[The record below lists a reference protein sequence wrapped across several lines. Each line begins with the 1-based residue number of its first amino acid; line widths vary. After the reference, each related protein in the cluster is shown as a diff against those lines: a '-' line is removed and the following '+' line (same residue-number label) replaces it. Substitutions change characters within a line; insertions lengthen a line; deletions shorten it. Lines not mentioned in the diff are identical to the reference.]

1 MPSPHRPSPR
11 LGALIASITIAAP
24 LSAPLPARAQS
35 VAEMA
40 ARMDAMQRQ
49 MQAMQQ
55 ELAALR
61 RQAGTQ
67 RAALAGETRERRVL
81 SREQT
86 RLAARTEHQQRVAQ
100 VGGPGGARPAVSAR
114 APVILANDLVCNA
127 GSYALG
133 PAICFTPGG
142 FVELAGI
149 FRNPNV
155 VSDVATDFNGIPF
168 RNGPRSR
175 ESEFRFSA
183 RQSRLSGLFTAK
195 VEPTLQISG
204 YYEIDFLA
212 AGTTSNSRESNS
224 YTPRIR
230 QIFASVDALDTGW
243 HVLAGQAWSL
253 ITTDLSGITPLK
265 EQIPLTID
273 AQYVPGFNWTRNPQ
287 VRVVKDIAPG
297 LWAGLSAESPQSV
310 LPPSPF
316 AAPSLVNVNNTGD
329 AAGLLNNATTYS
341 NNSAPDIIGKLAL
354 EPGFGHFELKGLV
367 RFFDDRLSPT
377 NLTAAVRLPG
387 RSDTALGYG
396 IGGAATVPVI
406 DKRLDLQ
413 VSGLVGQGIGRYG
426 SAQLPD
432 FALKA
437 DGSIA
442 PLPTFQLLAGAVAH
456 VQPGTDVYV
465 YAGWEHVAR
474 AGAFDTTGYGS
485 PTLVVT
491 GCDVEGAASGTCQAE
506 SRDIRQIT
514 GGFWHDLY
522 KGSYGRLVAGAQV
535 SYTERDAFQGASGV
549 QPSNHLVTGLT
560 SLRYY
565 PF

>member
-1 MPSPHRPSPR
+1 MLR
-11 LGALIASITIAAP
+11 LTLGSARAAATGLALGL
-24 LSAPLPARAQS
+24 LSLPARAQS
-35 VAEMA
+35 TAEMA

-49 MQAMQQ
+49 MAAMQQ

-61 RQAGTQ
+61 RQAGAQ
-67 RAALAGETRERRVL
+67 RTAIAGEARERRVL
-81 SREQT
+81 SREQA
-86 RLAARTEHQQRVAQ
+86 RLAARTERQQRVAQ
-100 VGGPGGARPAVSAR
+100 AGGPGGAPAAAGAPV
-114 APVILANDLVCNA
+114 PVILANDLACNA

-133 PAICFTPGG
+133 PALCFTPGG
-142 FVELAGI
+142 FVEFAGI
-149 FRNPNV
+149 FRNPNT
-155 VSDVATDFNGIPF
+155 VSDVATDFNGVPF
-168 RNGPRSR
+168 RNSPQAR

-183 RQSRLSGLFTAK
+183 RQSRLSGLFTAR

-204 YYEIDFLA
+204 YYELDFLA

-230 QIFASVDALDTGW
+230 QIFATVDALDTGW

-253 ITTDLSGITPLK
+253 ITTDASGITPLK

-287 VRVVKDIAPG
+287 VRVVKDVAPG
-297 LWAGLSAESPQSV
+297 LWVGLSAESPQSV

-316 AAPSLVNVNNTGD
+316 AAPGLVNVNNTGD
-329 AAGLLNNATTYS
+329 AAGLLNNSTTYS
-341 NNSAPDIIGKLAL
+341 NSSVPDIIGKVAV

-367 RFFDDRLSPT
+367 RVFDDRLSAT
-377 NLTAAVRLPG
+377 NLTAATRLPG
-387 RSDTALGYG
+387 RTDTALGYG
-396 IGGAATVPVI
+396 IGGAATLPVV

-437 DGSIA
+437 DGSVA
-442 PLPTFQLLAGAVAH
+442 PIPAFQLLAGAVAH

-465 YAGWEHVAR
+465 YAGWEHASR
-474 AGAFDTTGYGS
+474 AGAFNATGYGS

-491 GCDVEGAASGTCQAE
+491 GCDVEGAASGSCQAE

-522 KGSYGRLVAGAQV
+522 KGQFGRLVAGAQV
-535 SYTERDAFQGASGV
+535 SYTERDAFRGAAGIA
-549 QPSNHLVTGLT
+549 PSNHLVTGLT

>member
-1 MPSPHRPSPR
+1 MQRKC
-11 LGALIASITIAAP
+11 
-24 LSAPLPARAQS
+24 LSATIISAVAAAGFGALPARAQN

-40 ARMDAMQRQ
+40 ARLDAMQRQ
-49 MQAMQQ
+49 MQALQQ

-67 RAALAGETRERRVL
+67 RAALAGEARERRVL
-81 SREQT
+81 SREQA

-100 VGGPGGARPAVSAR
+100 VGGPGGARPGPSAR
-114 APVILANDLVCNA
+114 TPVILANDLACNA

-133 PAICFTPGG
+133 PAVCFTPGG

-149 FRNPNV
+149 ARNPNV
-155 VSDVATDFNGIPF
+155 VSDVGTDFNGIPF
-168 RNGPRSR
+168 RNDPRSR
-175 ESEFRFSA
+175 ENEFRFSA

-204 YYEIDFLA
+204 YYEIDFLGA
-212 AGTTSNSRESNS
+212 ATNANSRESNS
-224 YTPRIR
+224 YNPRIR
-230 QIFASVDALDTGW
+230 QIFATVDSLDTGW

-273 AQYVPGFNWTRNPQ
+273 VQYVPGFNWTRNPQ
-287 VRVVKDIAPG
+287 LRVVKDVAPG
-297 LWAGLSAESPQSV
+297 LWVGLSAESPQSV

-316 AAPSLVNVNNTGD
+316 AAPSNVNLSNAGDPVGQLNTT
-329 AAGLLNNATTYS
+329 TTYS
-341 NNSAPDIIGKLAL
+341 NNSVPDIIGKVAL

-367 RFFDDRLSPT
+367 RFFDDRLSAT
-377 NLTAAVRLPG
+377 NLNAVTRLPG
-387 RSDTALGYG
+387 RTDTALGYG
-396 IGGAATVPVI
+396 IGGAATLPVI

-442 PLPTFQLLAGAVAH
+442 PIPAFQLLAGAVAH
-456 VQPGTDVYV
+456 VQPGTDVFV
-465 YAGWEHVAR
+465 YAGWEHASR
-474 AGAFDTTGYGS
+474 AGALNATGYGS

-491 GCDVEGAASGTCQAE
+491 GCDVEGATSGTCQAE
-506 SRDIRQIT
+506 TRDIRQIT

-522 KGSYGRLVAGAQV
+522 KGNFGRLVAGAQV
-535 SYTERDAFQGASGV
+535 SYTERDAFRGAYGIAA
-549 QPSNHLVTGLT
+549 SNHLVTGLT

>member
-1 MPSPHRPSPR
+1 MSRVR
-11 LGALIASITIAAP
+11 LSGALALAAV
-24 LSAPLPARAQS
+24 LTALPARAQD
-35 VAEMA
+35 AAAMA

-49 MQAMQQ
+49 MQALQQ

-61 RQAGTQ
+61 RQAGAQ
-67 RAALAGETRERRVL
+67 RSALAGETRARRAL
-81 SREQT
+81 SHEQE
-86 RLAARTEHQQRVAQ
+86 RLAARTERQQRVAQ
-100 VGGPGGARPAVSAR
+100 VGGPGGARPAASEHT
-114 APVILANDLVCNA
+114 PVILANDLVCNA

-142 FVELAGI
+142 FVELAGV
-149 FRNPNV
+149 FRNPNL
-155 VSDVATDFNGIPF
+155 VSDVASDFNGIPF
-168 RNGPRSR
+168 RNNPQSR

-224 YTPRIR
+224 YVPRVR
-230 QIFASVDALDTGW
+230 QIFATVDALDSGW

-253 ITTDLSGITPLK
+253 ITTDLAGITALK
-265 EQIPLTID
+265 EQVPLTID

-287 VRVVKDIAPG
+287 VRVVKDLAPG

-316 AAPSLVNVNNTGD
+316 AAPGLVNLNNTGD
-329 AAGLLNNATTYS
+329 GAGLLNTATTYS
-341 NNSAPDIIGKLAL
+341 NNSAPDIVGKLAV
-354 EPGFGHFELKGLV
+354 EPGFGHYEVKGLV
-367 RFFDDRLSPT
+367 RFFDDRLSAT
-377 NLTAAVRLPG
+377 NITAATRLPG
-387 RSDTALGYG
+387 RSDSALGYG
-396 IGGAATVPVI
+396 IGGAATLPVI
-406 DKRLDLQ
+406 DKVLDVQ
-413 VSGLVGQGIGRYG
+413 VSGLVGEGIGRYG

-442 PLPTFQLLAGAVAH
+442 PIPAFQLLTGAVAH
-456 VQPGTDVYV
+456 IQPGTDVYL
-465 YAGWEHVAR
+465 YAGWEHASR
-474 AGAFDTTGYGS
+474 AGARNVTGYGA

-491 GCDVEGAASGTCQAE
+491 GCAVEGAASGTCQAE

-522 KGSYGRLVAGAQV
+522 KGAYGRLVAGAQA
-535 SYTERDAFQGASGV
+535 SYTERDAFRGASGA
-549 QPSNHLVTGLT
+549 QPSAHLVTGLA

>member
-1 MPSPHRPSPR
+1 MPSLRRHVFRISS
-11 LGALIASITIAAP
+11 LAILVAAAAP
-24 LSAPLPARAQS
+24 HPASAQTVS
-35 VAEMA
+35 EMA

-67 RAALAGETRERRVL
+67 KQALAGEARERRTL
-81 SREQT
+81 SREQA
-86 RLAARTEHQQRVAQ
+86 RLAERQSRQQQVAQ
-100 VGGPGGARPAVSAR
+100 AGGPGGARPAPSEHT
-114 APVILANDLVCNA
+114 PVILANDLVCNS

-133 PAICFTPGG
+133 SAICFTPGG
-142 FVELAGI
+142 FVELAG
-149 FRNPNV
+149 FYRSANT

-168 RNGPRSR
+168 RNSPQSR
-175 ESEFRFSA
+175 EGEFRLSA
-183 RQSRLSGLFTAK
+183 RQSRLSGLFTAR

-212 AGTTSNSRESNS
+212 AGVTSNSRESNS
-224 YTPRIR
+224 YVPRIR
-230 QIFASVDALDTGW
+230 QIFATVDSLDTGW

-287 VRVVKDIAPG
+287 IRVVKDIAPG
-297 LWAGLSAESPQSV
+297 LWAGLSVESPQSV

-316 AAPSLVNVNNTGD
+316 AAPGTVNVNNSGD

-341 NNSAPDIIGKLAL
+341 NNSIPDIAGKLAV
-354 EPGFGHFELKGLV
+354 EPGFGHYEVKGLV
-367 RFFDDRLSPT
+367 RFFDDRIAPGT
-377 NLTAAVRLPG
+377 LTGGLRTAG
-387 RSDTALGYG
+387 RSETAVGYG
-396 IGGAATVPVI
+396 VGGAATLPVI

-413 VSGLVGQGIGRYG
+413 VSGLVGEGIGRYG

-432 FALKA
+432 FALRA

-442 PLPTFQLLAGAVAH
+442 PIPVFQLLAGGVYH
-456 VQPGTDVYV
+456 VQSGTDVYL
-465 YAGWEHVAR
+465 YAGWEHATR
-474 AGAFDTTGYGS
+474 TGAFNTTGYGS
-485 PTLVVT
+485 PTLIVT
-491 GCDVEGAASGTCQAE
+491 GCNVEGAASGSCQAE
-506 SRDIRQIT
+506 TRDIRQIT

-522 KGSYGRLVAGAQV
+522 KGAYGRLVAGAQI
-535 SYTERDAFQGASGV
+535 SYTERDAFRGAQGV
-549 QPSNHLVTGLT
+549 QPSTHLVTGLT

>member
-1 MPSPHRPSPR
+1 MSRLNPPR
-11 LGALIASITIAAP
+11 TLVTAVGVAASLAA
-24 LSAPLPARAQS
+24 AGPARAQS

-55 ELAALR
+55 ELSALR

-67 RAALAGETRERRVL
+67 RAALAGEARERRVL
-81 SREQT
+81 SREQA

-100 VGGPGGARPAVSAR
+100 VGGPGGARPEPSAHM
-114 APVILANDLVCNA
+114 PVILANDLICNA

-133 PAICFTPGG
+133 PAVCFTPGG

-149 FRNPNV
+149 ARNPNV
-155 VSDVATDFNGIPF
+155 VSDVGTDFNGIPF
-168 RNGPRSR
+168 RNDPRSR
-175 ESEFRFSA
+175 ENEFRFSA

-204 YYEIDFLA
+204 YYEIDFLGA
-212 AGTTSNSRESNS
+212 ATNANSRESNS
-224 YTPRIR
+224 YNPRIR
-230 QIFASVDALDTGW
+230 QIFATVDSLDTGW

-273 AQYVPGFNWTRNPQ
+273 VQYVPGFNWTRNPQ
-287 VRVVKDIAPG
+287 LRVVRDVAPG
-297 LWAGLSAESPQSV
+297 LWVGLSAESPQSV

-316 AAPSLVNVNNTGD
+316 AAPATVNLSNAGDPIGQLNTT
-329 AAGLLNNATTYS
+329 TTYS
-341 NNSAPDIIGKLAL
+341 NNSAPDIIGKVAL

-367 RFFDDRLSPT
+367 RFFDDRLSPA
-377 NLTAAVRLPG
+377 NLTPSTRLPG
-387 RSDTALGYG
+387 RTDTALGYG
-396 IGGAATVPVI
+396 IGGAATLPVI

-437 DGSIA
+437 DGSVA
-442 PLPTFQLLAGAVAH
+442 PIPAFQLLAGAVAH
-456 VQPGTDVYV
+456 VQPGTDVFV
-465 YAGWEHVAR
+465 YAGWEHASR
-474 AGAFDTTGYGS
+474 AGALNATGYGS

-506 SRDIRQIT
+506 TRDIRQIT

-522 KGSYGRLVAGAQV
+522 KGNFGRLVAGAQV
-535 SYTERDAFQGASGV
+535 SYTERDAFRGAYGIA
-549 QPSNHLVTGLT
+549 PSNHLVTGLT

>member
-1 MPSPHRPSPR
+1 
-11 LGALIASITIAAP
+11 
-24 LSAPLPARAQS
+24 
-35 VAEMA
+35 
-40 ARMDAMQRQ
+40 MDAMQRQ

-55 ELAALR
+55 ELTALR
-61 RQAGTQ
+61 RQAGGQ
-67 RAALAGETRERRVL
+67 RAALASEASERRVL
-81 SREQT
+81 SREQG
-86 RLAARTEHQQRVAQ
+86 RLAARIEHQQRVAQ
-100 VGGPGGARPAVSAR
+100 VGGPGGARPGVSEHT
-114 APVILANDLVCNA
+114 PVILANDLVCNA

-149 FRNPNV
+149 FRNPNT
-155 VSDVATDFNGIPF
+155 VSDIATDFNGIPF
-168 RNGPRSR
+168 RNSPQSR

-195 VEPTLQISG
+195 EGPTLQISG

-224 YTPRIR
+224 YVPRVR
-230 QIFASVDALDTGW
+230 QIFATVDALDSGW

-253 ITTDLSGITPLK
+253 ITSDASGITPLK

-316 AAPSLVNVNNTGD
+316 AAPGFVNVNNIGD
-329 AAGLLNNATTYS
+329 AAGLLNNSTTYS
-341 NNSAPDIIGKLAL
+341 NNSIPDLAGKLAV

-377 NLTAAVRLPG
+377 NLTAATRLPG
-387 RSDTALGYG
+387 HTDTALAYG
-396 IGGAATVPVI
+396 IGGAATVPMI
-406 DKRLDLQ
+406 DKHLDLQ

-437 DGSIA
+437 NGSIA
-442 PLPTFQLLAGAVAH
+442 PIPAFQLLAGAVAH

-474 AGAFDTTGYGS
+474 AGAFNATGYGS

-506 SRDIRQIT
+506 TRDIRQVT

-522 KGSYGRLVAGAQV
+522 KGGYGRLVAGAQV
-535 SYTERDAFQGASGV
+535 SYTERDAFRGAAGI